1 MSDDGFERSLRRAR
15 VICGAICAAPVLLA
29 AASWVALARGRVPH
43 EEPLIVAVL
52 VILVVL
58 LVAAAPV
65 VREEIARKGIAEALG
80 RAPDAR
86 SPQTVY
92 PTFTTAVV
100 AAFVVLVMPVL
111 FGFISTVLTVSV
123 VPLSAGAVVSCGG
136 WALLWPR
143 RVLWERWTWQAKLR
157 RGDDAGHTGPAR

>member
-1 MSDDGFERSLRRAR
+1 M
-15 VICGAICAAPVLLA
+15 ICGAICAVPVPLA
-29 AASWVALARGRVPH
+29 AAWWVALARGRVSH

-52 VILVVL
+52 VILAVL

-80 RAPDAR
+80 RVCDAR
-86 SPQTVY
+86 SPQTIY

-100 AAFVVLVMPVL
+100 AAFVVLAMPVL
-111 FGFISTVLTVSV
+111 FGFIATVLTVSV
-123 VPLSAGAVVSCGG
+123 VPLTTGTAVSYGG

-157 RGDDAGHTGPAR
+157 RGDGAGDTGLAR